1 MPGRSVSPGRAD
13 AKIRSA
19 RASKHWADANKA
31 DAKMSGRSNNSN
43 NWCNSSAFAS
53 ESALDLCVTP

>member
-1 MPGRSVSPGRAD
+1 MPGQPGRAD

-19 RASKHWADANKA
+19 RASKHWADANNKA

-53 ESALDLCVTP
+53 ESASDLCVTP